1 MNMEKE
7 EGARKKLEFTK
18 DVLENDLFPHCY
30 NIEQKTYFLGYMTH
44 RILECFTGIKP
55 QDDRDSYVNKRI
67 DLTGSLLNN
76 LFRNYFNKVVKDMSK
91 QIVKEIN
98 TGSWRSTYDYGNIV
112 NHTNIYKIIK
122 SSTIENGI
130 KRALSTGDFGIK
142 QSSSSKVGVAQVLN
156 RLTYASSL
164 SHSRRIATPIDKSG
178 KLIPPRML
186 HNTTWGF
193 LCPAETP
200 EGQSVG
206 VVKNLSYMTHVT
218 IPSNS
223 SSIITYVGAKITPI
237 ENIQTHEAF
246 NKVKVFVNGAWVG
259 ISEEPMQLYNY
270 LKDLKY
276 KGMINIY
283 TSIIFAYN
291 AMEIRVCNDGGRV
304 TRPVLRVKNNR
315 LNLHEEVVE
324 KVKIKELVW
333 EDLLTNMKVDDSIIE
348 YIDPEEQNTK

>member
-1 MNMEKE
+1 MYVSSKNNGFGNCIYLQIPRIKNPIPLFIVFRALGTYTDLDICNYILLSVDKDTRINCDVLKASIIEANDIRTKEQAIQYINQHAMYTPINMEKE
-7 EGARKKLEFTK
+7 EGARKKLEFTTG
-18 DVLENDLFPHCY
+18 VIENDLFPHCY
-30 NIEQKTYFLGYMTH
+30 NTKKKTYFLGYMTY
-44 RILECFTGIKP
+44 RILECFIGLKP

-98 TGSWRSTYDYGNIV
+98 TGSWRSTYDYSNIV

-223 SSIITYVGAKITPI
+223 SSIITYVGNKIIPI
-237 ENIQTHEAF
+237 
-246 NKVKVFVNGAWVG
+246 
-259 ISEEPMQLYNY
+259 
-270 LKDLKY
+270 
-276 KGMINIY
+276 
-283 TSIIFAYN
+283 
-291 AMEIRVCNDGGRV
+291 
-304 TRPVLRVKNNR
+304 
-315 LNLHEEVVE
+315 
-324 KVKIKELVW
+324 
-333 EDLLTNMKVDDSIIE
+333 
-348 YIDPEEQNTK
+348 